1 MKRRNENMGE
11 PRTTVS
17 IYYSYYEK
25 LKEIMKREGLPSVAA
40 TIYWLVTQ
48 YFKKEGE
55 GDGQQ

>member
-1 MKRRNENMGE
+1 MGE